1 MSKKIN
7 IAIDGYSSCGKGTLA
22 KNLAKELGYIFIDTG
37 AMYRALTYS
46 MLKNGIKIDDLE
58 GIKNLFNDINI
69 TFKHNESRN
78 FHHTLLNGIDIEEE
92 IRSMEV
98 SNLVSPVSAIAI
110 VREFLVDQQRLI
122 GKDKGVVMDGRDI
135 GTVVFPDAELKIF
148 MTAKP
153 EVRAQRRYDELL
165 LKGSSVTYEEVL
177 ENINTRDRQDSSR
190 ANSPL
195 KKADDAIVL
204 DNSDMSKDEQNTF
217 ALEMALKIIGK

>member
-58 GIKNLFNDINI
+58 GIKSLFNDINI

-98 SNLVSPVSAIAI
+98 SNMVSPVSAISI

-122 GKDKGVVMDGRDI
+122 GKNKGVVMDGRDI

-153 EVRAQRRYDELL
+153 EVRAQRRFDELI

-177 ENINTRDRQDSSR
+177 QNINTRDAQDSSR

-195 KKADDAIVL
+195 KKANDAIVL
-204 DNSDMSKDEQNTF
+204 DNSEMSKEEQNAF